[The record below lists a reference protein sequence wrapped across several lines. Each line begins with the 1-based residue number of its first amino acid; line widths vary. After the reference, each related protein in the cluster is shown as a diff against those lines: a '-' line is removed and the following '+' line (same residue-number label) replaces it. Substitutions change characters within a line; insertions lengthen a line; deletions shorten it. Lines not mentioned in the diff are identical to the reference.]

1 MNAFHPVVLRD
12 FPYTQLRS
20 DQQQKKKNSIHFST
34 YNIYGLYVNHNS
46 CKLNELFTK
55 KRINFT
61 LFAELGFFEKGENA
75 PPAPNDN

>member
-1 MNAFHPVVLRD
+1 MHSTQSFSVIFHIPNCDR
-12 FPYTQLRS
+12 TNN
-20 DQQQKKKNSIHFST
+20 KKKNSIHFST
-34 YNIYGLYVNHNS
+34 YNIYDFYVNHNS